1 VDENNLA
8 HTSKANGQRPGRREH
23 DAPVRINRNGDARE
37 RPEAGV
43 CVGWMGAWGEAG
55 GGRGVEASA
64 VKPRYGQGGGC
75 GTAMVA
81 ATTTGRLRSSVR
93 VVPANPWSQDCQTP
107 VLLST

>member
-1 VDENNLA
+1 
-8 HTSKANGQRPGRREH
+8 
-23 DAPVRINRNGDARE
+23 VRMDGNGDTRE

-43 CVGWMGAWGEAG
+43 CVGWMGAWGEG
-55 GGRGVEASA
+55 GGGRRRGVEAPA

-81 ATTTGRLRSSVR
+81 ATTTRRLRSSVR

-107 VLLST
+107 VLLPT